1 LKSRETIKIDFTI
14 SSFFTIMPTF
24 NKRTM
29 MNKTFQ
35 ELSNFK
41 TEFHETYALL
51 ESFYDT
57 LK

>member
-1 LKSRETIKIDFTI
+1 
-14 SSFFTIMPTF
+14 MPTF

-35 ELSNFK
+35 ELSIFK